1 MFERME
7 IFEQVYK
14 IGKYSK
20 KRTVY
25 MPTIS
30 VMLGNLREE
39 KLPIQPTPRS
49 TDLISTTEN
58 TKEIQPMCRPERINA
73 C

>member
-1 MFERME
+1 
-7 IFEQVYK
+7 
-14 IGKYSK
+14 
-20 KRTVY
+20 

-39 KLPIQPTPRS
+39 KLPIQPTPRR
-49 TDLISTTEN
+49 TDMISTTEN